1 MSLGAETLAAL
12 PFFKAQAVSRFTE
25 TFTFYKSGPAV
36 VNPDTLVSAPSETV
50 IHAAVAGRVKY
61 PTSTV
66 SESTAV
72 GQRFAEQDVQVH
84 VAVGAAP
91 LVCADHFCR
100 VTASVVD
107 PGLVGRVY
115 RVKGSP
121 QAGQVTAH
129 RFPVEEV
136 S

>member
-1 MSLGAETLAAL
+1 MSVLLGALTMGR
-12 PFFKAQAVSRFTE
+12 KQAVSRFTE
-25 TFTFYKSGPAV
+25 TFTFYTSATTQDANLDDV
-36 VNPDTLVSAPSETV
+36 VTETV
-50 IHAAVAGRVKY
+50 VHAAVVGRVKY
-61 PTSTV
+61 PTATV

-84 VAVGAAP
+84 VAVGSAP
-91 LVCADHFCR
+91 LVRADHFCR
-100 VTASVVD
+100 VTASSVD
-107 PGLVGRVY
+107 PGLVGRVF